1 MMMLRDIPRAV
12 TSTATEK
19 LLMLRSRAVCRL
31 VHDHFILRQSGAGEI
46 DHAALADLSDKLGR
60 IAHDEARKA
69 ML

>member
-19 LLMLRSRAVCRL
+19 LLMLSSRAVCRL

-46 DHAALADLSDKLGR
+46 DHVALAELADKLGR

-69 ML
+69 MQ